1 MKTNHKS
8 HGFLP
13 LKKDIGQLYSPALLI
28 TLLTAIAS
36 VAGLIYQS
44 TIYPTTELRESFLTN
59 DVITLFIGLPILL
72 TSMRLSKRG
81 KLVGLLL
88 LPGALFFVLY
98 NYLTYSLAMPPSLI
112 FIIYPFLVM
121 LSLYALFDL
130 LLKIDGIKL
139 MHHLAG
145 HISERF
151 SGGVLVGLGLLFF
164 LRAASIL
171 FSALTGQSAIPKT
184 EFALN
189 TTDFLTSPIWIICGV
204 LLWKNKEFG
213 YVTGLGMLF
222 QGSMLFIGLIILML
236 IQPLLT
242 AASFPL
248 IDIVVVFLMG
258 MVCFIPFVLFLRG
271 AQKAS

>member
-13 LKKDIGQLYSPALLI
+13 LKKDIGQLYPPALLI
-28 TLLTAIAS
+28 TLLTVIAS

-44 TIYPTTELRESFLTN
+44 TIYPTAELRESFLTN
-59 DVITLFIGLPILL
+59 DVIILLIGLPILL
-72 TSMRLSKRG
+72 ISMWLSKRG

-112 FIIYPFLVM
+112 FIIYPLLVM
-121 LSLYALFDL
+121 LSLYTLFDL
-130 LLKIDGIKL
+130 LRKIDGRKL
-139 MHHLAG
+139 KHHLAG

-151 SGGVLVGLGLLFF
+151 SGGILIGLGLLFF

-171 FSALTGQSAIPKT
+171 FSALTGQSAIPRT

-204 LLWKNKEFG
+204 LLWKDKEFG

-236 IQPLLT
+236 VQPLLT